1 MRARPVQIA
10 PSILSADFAALGRD
24 IAAAERGGADLIHV
38 DVMDGHFVP
47 NITIGPPVV
56 RAIRRVA
63 TRPLDV
69 HLMIEEPDRY
79 IEEFISAGASMVSV
93 HVEVVRHLHRTVSL
107 IRKLGAKAG
116 VVLNPATPASL
127 LEAIAPDVDFVLV
140 MSVNPGFGGQAFIPH
155 SLEKLRRV
163 RAVLD
168 SVGSSAP
175 IEIDGG
181 IDQSN
186 VGEVVAAGAN
196 ILVAGQAI
204 FGCDGSRSRNPRT
217 PRVSQSARWWI
228 DPFDPRACGS
238 ATPTRTRWAWST
250 TRITSSGLKSGGPS
264 GCGMPDGTTGR
275 WRRPA
280 SPCPSSRRTASIGSR
295 PGTTMRS
302 RFARRRRSPRRRGSD
317 STIRPFRAAGETLV
331 AEGHTVHAALGA
343 NGRPCRLPARVRE
356 LLG

>member
-1 MRARPVQIA
+1 MRPRLVQIA

-24 IAAAERGGADLIHV
+24 ISAAERGGADLIHV

-69 HLMIEEPDRY
+69 HLMIEDPDRF
-79 IEEFISAGASMVSV
+79 IEEFIAAGASMVSV
-93 HVEVVRHLHRTVSL
+93 HVEVVRHLNRTVSF

-116 VVLNPATPASL
+116 VVINPATPAST
-127 LEAIAPDVDFVLV
+127 LEDIAPDIDFVLV

-163 RAVLD
+163 RGVLD
-168 SVGSSAP
+168 AAGSSAL

-186 VGEVVAAGAN
+186 VADVVAAGAN

-204 FGCDGSRSRNPRT
+204 FG
-217 PRVSQSARWWI
+217 SA
-228 DPFDPRACGS
+228 DPEA
-238 ATPTRTRWAWST
+238 ATRTLRASANQ
-250 TRITSSGLKSGGPS
+250 LVGG
-264 GCGMPDGTTGR
+264 
-275 WRRPA
+275 
-280 SPCPSSRRTASIGSR
+280 
-295 PGTTMRS
+295 
-302 RFARRRRSPRRRGSD
+302 
-317 STIRPFRAAGETLV
+317 
-331 AEGHTVHAALGA
+331 
-343 NGRPCRLPARVRE
+343 
-356 LLG
+356 